1 MTKSKQETP
10 EIIYFAAEDIDLFML
25 AVRNV
30 SIRTYISNNSIF
42 KKNDREIEIY
52 DTRAAFLINVGV
64 EYQKLINKRKENE
77 KET

>member
-10 EIIYFAAEDIDLFML
+10 EIIHFAAEDIDLFML

-30 SIRTYISNNSIF
+30 SIRTYIGNNSIF